1 MVRQQE
7 FNNEKYCFDKE
18 HLLNAIKKGEHIL
31 QSGKLSFN
39 RHRAIKQDI
48 ETFKRYLNGNFEMV
62 YINSY
67 NRVLPNDFK
76 GLKDYILGR
85 MQKQYKI
92 LGKDLILWVMRLAQA
107 EIFLDNDELTL
118 DTSDLSFESRIE
130 LTIKNYEKNSERAL
144 TVAKDILLDDTIK
157 QIQLVDDFG
166 SYCYHADITKNSYL
180 IIEREEIPCVLNH
193 ELEHCVERKL
203 NYHPHMFY
211 GELGSIYYEML
222 FNDELYKSRGYL
234 VGPDVLSR
242 IDEVGYLLET
252 LYTYFK
258 VMLLFASKNFDV
270 SLKEFSQAFIEI
282 DGVIPD
288 LLEEYLREEI
298 ASDEILDNMNYLFS
312 FLKAIELR
320 EKRIITN
327 SSQFNILDHYL
338 KLQYCYFGIPSDGF
352 SVYDRYMEEMSQKVR
367 K

>member
-1 MVRQQE
+1 
-7 FNNEKYCFDKE
+7 
-18 HLLNAIKKGEHIL
+18 
-31 QSGKLSFN
+31 
-39 RHRAIKQDI
+39 
-48 ETFKRYLNGNFEMV
+48 
-62 YINSY
+62 
-67 NRVLPNDFK
+67 
-76 GLKDYILGR
+76 
-85 MQKQYKI
+85 
-92 LGKDLILWVMRLAQA
+92 
-107 EIFLDNDELTL
+107 
-118 DTSDLSFESRIE
+118 
-130 LTIKNYEKNSERAL
+130 
-144 TVAKDILLDDTIK
+144 
-157 QIQLVDDFG
+157 
-166 SYCYHADITKNSYL
+166 
-180 IIEREEIPCVLNH
+180 
-193 ELEHCVERKL
+193 
-203 NYHPHMFY
+203 MFY

-234 VGPDVLSR
+234 TGPDVLSR

-338 KLQYCYFGIPSDGF
+338 KLKYFYFRIPSDGF
-352 SVYDRYMEEMSQKVR
+352 SVYDRYMEEMYQKVR
-367 K
+367 KNK